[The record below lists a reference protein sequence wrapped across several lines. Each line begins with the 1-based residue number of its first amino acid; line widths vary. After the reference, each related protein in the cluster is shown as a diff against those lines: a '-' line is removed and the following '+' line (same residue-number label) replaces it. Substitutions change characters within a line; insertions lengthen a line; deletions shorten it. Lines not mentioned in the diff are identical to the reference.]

1 MGLSGFEYLP
11 TRIEYRDDSDSF
23 IESSALHACY
33 ARDII
38 VDCIN
43 HQNFVRP
50 TYNVIRNS
58 GSVNN
63 SDDYVTYYT
72 VVYFFY

>member
-1 MGLSGFEYLP
+1 MPLNGFDFLP
-11 TRIEYRDDSDSF
+11 TRIEDRDDSVSF
-23 IESSALHACY
+23 IESSVLHACHT
-33 ARDII
+33 RDVI
-38 VDCIN
+38 VDYIN

-50 TYNVIRNS
+50 TYNVTRNS

>member
-1 MGLSGFEYLP
+1 MHLQHDIDKEVCLHPRSV
-11 TRIEYRDDSDSF
+11 
-23 IESSALHACY
+23 HACH
-33 ARDII
+33 ARDVI
-38 VDCIN
+38 VDYIN

-63 SDDYVTYYT
+63 SDDNVMYYT
-72 VVYFFY
+72 VV